1 MISVIKLLDR
11 YEILYPDN
19 EKIPLL
25 RRSVFEKDFGSI
37 FKLLGEDYEDLRKAV
52 MEKNMHSI
60 FRLLGEEYTE
70 LRKAVIQNNIWS
82 IFRLAEDGIS
92 PSEQWTERQI
102 HLRKAICNDNPWSI
116 FRLTDQE
123 DLRKAVLLQDM
134 WSVFR
139 ILDEWQPTQFTKAL
153 KGMMVDGQEYDLD
166 CMSRGQLRS
175 KKWLVDQ
182 LAKLDRD
189 LGTVFLCCG
198 WYATLATML
207 FESNIKLDKIRSFDI
222 DKSVAPIA
230 ERFNMP
236 WLQDNWR
243 FKALTK
249 DIMHVGY
256 NKHFWQ
262 AWSNSTNKMSEPF
275 EDSPNTIINTSCE
288 HLANF
293 DAWYNIIPEGKLVVL
308 QSNNFEDIEEHVN
321 CSNSLEEF
329 SSKIPMSQILYEGK
343 LELEPYTR
351 YMKIGLK

>member
-11 YEILYPDN
+11 YEILYPNN

-37 FKLLGEDYEDLRKAV
+37 FKLLGEDYDDLRKAV

-60 FRLLGEEYTE
+60 FRLLGEDYTE
-70 LRKAVIQNNIWS
+70 LRKAVVEQNIWS

-123 DLRKAVLLQDM
+123 DLRKAVLLQDI

-153 KGMMVDGQEYDLD
+153 KGLMIDGQEYDLD

-175 KKWLVDQ
+175 KKWLVEQ

-207 FESNIKLDKIRSFDI
+207 FESNIKLDKIRMFHGTLRNLL
-222 DKSVAPIA
+222 KSAGSQCKI
-230 ERFNMP
+230 
-236 WLQDNWR
+236 Q
-243 FKALTK
+243 
-249 DIMHVGY
+249 
-256 NKHFWQ
+256 
-262 AWSNSTNKMSEPF
+262 
-275 EDSPNTIINTSCE
+275 
-288 HLANF
+288 
-293 DAWYNIIPEGKLVVL
+293 L
-308 QSNNFEDIEEHVN
+308 QSGVFNFRQSHAIQFNSIRSVFVSLQAEVHLLPECRAAAEA
-321 CSNSLEEF
+321 CKSN
-329 SSKIPMSQILYEGK
+329 
-343 LELEPYTR
+343 
-351 YMKIGLK
+351 